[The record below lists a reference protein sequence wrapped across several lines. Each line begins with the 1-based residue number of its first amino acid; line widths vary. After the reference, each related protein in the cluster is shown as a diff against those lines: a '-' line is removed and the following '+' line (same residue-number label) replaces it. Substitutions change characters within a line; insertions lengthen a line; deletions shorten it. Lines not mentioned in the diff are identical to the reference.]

1 MTDNV
6 HYLQQDAPV
15 NDNVNRNCFIT
26 NKMFFIEH
34 AQCDLLYILDYLQ
47 KASLQSLEEKRAVV
61 NVIEDIARRCD
72 KFLED
77 V

>member
-15 NDNVNRNCFIT
+15 NDNINADHLISAMKYNVLAT
-26 NKMFFIEH
+26 LDH
-34 AQCDLLYILDYLQ
+34 LAHLAQ
-47 KASLQSLEEKRAVV
+47 QSTAEKRAVV

-72 KFLED
+72 EFLEQI
-77 V
+77 

>member
-1 MTDNV
+1 MTENV

-15 NDNVNRNCFIT
+15 NDNVSQDHLISAMKYNVLAT
-26 NKMFFIEH
+26 LDH
-34 AQCDLLYILDYLQ
+34 LAHLAQ
-47 KASLQSLEEKRAVV
+47 QSTAEKRAVV

-77 V
+77 I

>member
-15 NDNVNRNCFIT
+15 NDNMTLDHLINAIHYNVLSGLNQLA
-26 NKMFFIEH
+26 H
-34 AQCDLLYILDYLQ
+34 LAQ
-47 KASLQSLEEKRAVV
+47 QSTSEKRAVV
-61 NVIEDIARRCD
+61 NVIDDIARRCD